1 MSVLEKRVLGTLM
14 ITLGLIIYLTFRWW
28 VLGESSVPA
37 VVTEESDE
45 GQEISER
52 NGETDKMV
60 EGEGNEKFN
69 GNKQNKLGVN
79 IY

>member
-28 VLGESSVPA
+28 VLGESSVPT
-37 VVTEESDE
+37 VGTEQSDE

-52 NGETDKMV
+52 NEETNKMV
-60 EGEGNEKFN
+60 EGE
-69 GNKQNKLGVN
+69 
-79 IY
+79 